1 MSRLPDRLPD
11 RVDDHKANHL
21 VSSSEPADARD
32 DSYVPRDAS
41 RTDSTSA
48 PAHIGRIA
56 LDRLTRL
63 LSDRELALIRSVATY
78 RYLTGNQIEQL
89 HFQGHATRDTAAR
102 TRRRVLERLVA
113 GRFLEQL
120 PRQIGGVRG
129 GSGAHAF
136 ALGTVGYRVVH
147 GEARRSGT
155 PRDGGPST
163 TFLAHTLAVAQ
174 VGIDLTTATGRN
186 QIERV
191 AIETE
196 PECWRSYQRGLGGM
210 ETLKP
215 DLYAEIITSEF
226 EDRWFI
232 EVDRATESLTAIR
245 TKCNAYLDYYRT
257 GIEQQRSHVFPQ
269 VLWSVPTDKRASQ
282 IEGVISRMTNVP
294 DGLFTVTIDSRTV
307 EKILGGAS

>member
-1 MSRLPDRLPD
+1 MSRLPDRLPS
-11 RVDDHKANHL
+11 RVDEPHANHL
-21 VSSSEPADARD
+21 ASSGESAVTRD

-41 RTDSTSA
+41 RTDSTTA
-48 PAHIGRIA
+48 PAHVGRIA

-63 LSDRELALIRSVATY
+63 LSERELAVIHSVATY
-78 RYLTGNQIEQL
+78 RYLTGHQIEQL
-89 HFQGHATRDTAAR
+89 HFQGHATKDTAAR

-113 GRFLEQL
+113 GRFLDQL

-129 GSGAHAF
+129 GSGAHVF

-174 VGIDLTTATGRN
+174 VGIDLTTAAGRDG
-186 QIERV
+186 IERV
-191 AIETE
+191 TIATE
-196 PECWRSYQRGLGGM
+196 PNCWRSYQRGLGGT
-210 ETLKP
+210 EALKP
-215 DLYAEIITSEF
+215 DLYTEVITSEF

-245 TKCNAYLDYYRT
+245 SKCQTYLDYYRT
-257 GIEQQRSHVFPQ
+257 GIEQQRSHIFPH
-269 VLWSVPTDKRASQ
+269 VVWSVPTDKRARQ
-282 IEGVISRMTNVP
+282 IEDVIRRMASVP
-294 DGLFTVTIDSRTV
+294 DGLFTVTLESGTV
-307 EKILGGAS
+307 EHILGGSS

>member
-11 RVDDHKANHL
+11 RVDGHQANHL
-21 VSSSEPADARD
+21 VSGIEDVARRD

-41 RTDSTSA
+41 RTDSTTT
-48 PAHIGRIA
+48 PVHIGRIA

-63 LSDRELALIRSVATY
+63 LSGRELAVVRSVATY
-78 RYLTGNQIEQL
+78 RYLTGHQIEQL
-89 HFQGHATRDTAAR
+89 HFQDHATKDTAAR

-129 GSGAHAF
+129 GSGAHVF
-136 ALGTVGYRVVH
+136 ALGTAGYRAVH
-147 GEARRSGT
+147 GKARRSGT

-174 VGIDLTTATGRN
+174 VGIDLTIATVLAD
-186 QIERV
+186 IERV
-191 AIETE
+191 GIETE
-196 PECWRSYQRGLGGM
+196 PSCWRSYQRGLGGM

-215 DLYAEIITSEF
+215 DLYAEISTSEF

-245 TKCNAYLDYYRT
+245 TKCQAYLDYYRT

-269 VLWSVPTDKRASQ
+269 VLWSVPTDKRARQ
-282 IEGVISRMTNVP
+282 IEDVTSRMTNVP
-294 DGLFTVTIDSRTV
+294 DGLFTVTIDSLTV
-307 EKILGGAS
+307 ETILRGAS

>member
-1 MSRLPDRLPD
+1 MSRLPDRLPG
-11 RVDDHKANHL
+11 RVDEPDANHL
-21 VSSSEPADARD
+21 VSGGEFGLRRN

-41 RTDSTSA
+41 RTDSPTT

-63 LSDRELALIRSVATY
+63 LSEREFAVIHSVATY
-78 RYLTGNQIEQL
+78 RYLTGHQIEQL
-89 HFQGHATRDTAAR
+89 HFQGHATKDTAAR

-113 GRFLEQL
+113 GRFLDQL
-120 PRQIGGVRG
+120 PRPIGGIRG
-129 GSGAHAF
+129 GSGAYVF

-174 VGIDLTTATGRN
+174 VGIDLTTAAEQDR
-186 QIERV
+186 IERV
-191 AIETE
+191 DIETE
-196 PECWRSYQRGLGGM
+196 PSCWRSYQRGLGGM

-215 DLYAEIITSEF
+215 DLYAEVVTSEF
-226 EDRWFI
+226 EDRWLI

-245 TKCNAYLDYYRT
+245 TKCQTYLDYYRT
-257 GIEQQRSHVFPQ
+257 GIEQQRSQVFPQ
-269 VLWSVPTDKRASQ
+269 VLWSVPTDKRARQ
-282 IEGVISRMTNVP
+282 IEEVIRRMTSVP
-294 DGLFTVTIDSRTV
+294 DGLFTVIVDTRTV
-307 EKILGGAS
+307 EHILGGSS

>member
-1 MSRLPDRLPD
+1 MSRLPDRLPG
-11 RVDDHKANHL
+11 RVDEHDANRL
-21 VSSSEPADARD
+21 VSSGESAVTRD

-41 RTDSTSA
+41 RTDSTTT
-48 PAHIGRIA
+48 PTHIGRIA
-56 LDRLTRL
+56 LDRLSRL
-63 LSDRELALIRSVATY
+63 LSDRELAVIGSVAAY
-78 RYLTGNQIEQL
+78 RYLTGHQIEQL
-89 HFQGHATRDTAAR
+89 HFRDHATKDTAAR

-120 PRQIGGVRG
+120 PRPIGGVRG
-129 GSGAHAF
+129 GSGAHVF
-136 ALGTVGYRVVH
+136 ALGTAGHRVVH

-174 VGIDLTTATGRN
+174 VSIDLATATGRAD
-186 QIERV
+186 IERV
-191 AIETE
+191 IIGTE
-196 PECWRSYQRGLGGM
+196 PKCWRSYQRGLGGT

-215 DLYAEIITSEF
+215 DLYAEISTSEF

-245 TKCNAYLDYYRT
+245 TKCQAYLDYYRT

-269 VLWSVPTDKRASQ
+269 VLWSVPTDKRARQ
-282 IEGVISRMTNVP
+282 IEDVISGMKNAP
-294 DGLFTVTIDSRTV
+294 DGLFTVTVDSRTV
-307 EKILGGAS
+307 ETILGGAS

>member
-11 RVDDHKANHL
+11 RVDHDQANHL
-21 VSSSEPADARD
+21 VSGSEPANTRN

-48 PAHIGRIA
+48 PIHIGRLA

-63 LSDRELALIRSVATY
+63 LSDRELAVIHSVATY
-78 RYLTGNQIEQL
+78 RYLTGHQIEQL
-89 HFQGHATRDTAAR
+89 HFRDHATMDTAAR

-113 GRFLEQL
+113 GRLLDQL

-129 GSGAHAF
+129 GSGAHVF
-136 ALGTVGYRVVH
+136 ALGTAGYRVVH

-155 PRDGGPST
+155 PRDGGPGI

-174 VGIDLTTATGRN
+174 VGIGLTTAAG
-186 QIERV
+186 QSGFERV
-191 AIETE
+191 TIETE
-196 PECWRSYQRGLGGM
+196 PICWRSYQRGIGGR

-215 DLYAEIITSEF
+215 DLYSEIITSEF

-245 TKCNAYLDYYRT
+245 TKCQTYLDYYRT

-269 VLWSVPTDKRASQ
+269 VLWSVPTEKRAQQ
-282 IEGVISRMTNVP
+282 IDGVISRMANVP
-294 DGLFTVTIDSRTV
+294 GGLFTVTTDSHTV
-307 EKILGGAS
+307 EKMLGGSS

>member
-11 RVDDHKANHL
+11 RVDDHQANHL
-21 VSSSEPADARD
+21 VSGQEDAVNRD

-41 RTDSTSA
+41 RTDPTSA
-48 PAHIGRIA
+48 PLHIGRIA

-63 LSDRELALIRSVATY
+63 LSERELAVIRSVSSY
-78 RYLTGNQIEQL
+78 RYLTGHQIEQL
-89 HFQGHATRDTAAR
+89 HFQGHATKDTAAR

-113 GRFLEQL
+113 GRFLDQL

-129 GSGAHAF
+129 GSGAHVF

-163 TFLAHTLAVAQ
+163 MFLAHTLAVAQ
-174 VGIDLTTATGRN
+174 VGIDLAAANGRTG
-186 QIERV
+186 IERV
-191 AIETE
+191 AVETE

-245 TKCNAYLDYYRT
+245 TKCQAYLDYYRT
-257 GIEQQRSHVFPQ
+257 GIEQQRSNVFPQ
-269 VLWSVPTDKRASQ
+269 VLWSVPTDKRARQ
-282 IEGVISRMTNVP
+282 IEDVISRMKNVP
-294 DGLFTVTIDSRTV
+294 DGLFTVTIESLAV
-307 EKILGGAS
+307 ETILGGAS

>member
-1 MSRLPDRLPD
+1 MSRLPDRLPG
-11 RVDDHKANHL
+11 RVDENGVNHL
-21 VSSSEPADARD
+21 VSGGKSAVTRD

-41 RTDSTSA
+41 RSDSTMA
-48 PAHIGRIA
+48 PAHVGRIA

-63 LSDRELALIRSVATY
+63 LSDRELAIIRSVATY

-89 HFQGHATRDTAAR
+89 HFQGHATADTAAR

-113 GRFLEQL
+113 GRFLDRL
-120 PRQIGGVRG
+120 PRPIGGVRG
-129 GSGAHAF
+129 GSGAHVF

-163 TFLAHTLAVAQ
+163 TFLAHTIAVAQ
-174 VGIDLTTATGRN
+174 VGVDLTTAAGRDG
-186 QIERV
+186 IERV
-191 AIETE
+191 GIETE
-196 PECWRSYQRGLGGM
+196 PNCWRSYQRGLGGL

-215 DLYAEIITSEF
+215 DLYAEVITSEF

-245 TKCNAYLDYYRT
+245 TKCQTYLDYYRT
-257 GIEQQRSHVFPQ
+257 GIEQERSHVFPR
-269 VLWSVPTDKRASQ
+269 VVWSVPSDKRARQ
-282 IEGVISRMTNVP
+282 IEDAISRMKSVP
-294 DGLFTVTIDSRTV
+294 DRLFSVTIDSRTV
-307 EKILGGAS
+307 ERILGGAS